1 MAKRV
6 PTSRLTRG
14 SKLGAAAAGQVLRS
28 SRTRMSML
36 GRSEEVRARLSE
48 ESTVRAAEQLVTV
61 LGSMKGVAMKLGQM
75 LSILDLDLVPPE
87 HREAFQAKLAVLRDS
102 APSTSFDAMRQ
113 VIEEDLGK
121 PLDKIFAEFEP
132 QAIASASIGQV
143 YRAKLFDGRAVAVKV
158 QYPGIEA
165 AVAADLKNLTMF
177 AKFWQAIVP
186 WVSLAVLDE
195 LRRNIESELD
205 YLHEAQTQKRVA
217 DQFADHPYISVPTSI
232 PELCSRR
239 VLVTEYID
247 AVGFETIRELP
258 QEERDRIG
266 EIIYRFYVGSMF
278 LYNEFCGDPHPGNV
292 LLGADGKVTF
302 IDFGLFKQ
310 MDPAHVAFELDCLRA
325 ASEDRGDDL
334 YKLLIDGGVIQRA
347 DRVTVEDCLDYVNAA
362 SEWCLIDQ
370 ELRITPEL
378 ASGAFLLAI
387 DPRAAETAGM
397 KLQNLPP
404 EHLFSRRADFLT
416 FGVLGQLEASGN
428 WHRIAREWLYDEEP
442 LTELGRLNA
451 EWLRERNVE
460 TTS

>member
-87 HREAFQAKLAVLRDS
+87 HREAFQEKLAVLRDS
-102 APSTSFDAMRQ
+102 APSTSFAAMRH
-113 VIEEDLGK
+113 VIEEDLGR
-121 PLDKIFAEFEP
+121 PLDKIFAEFEE

-143 YRAKLFDGRAVAVKV
+143 YRAKLLDGRIVAVKV

-186 WVSLAVLDE
+186 WVSIAVLDE

-205 YLHEAQTQKRVA
+205 YIQEAQTQKRVA
-217 DQFADHPYISVPTSI
+217 DQFAGHPFISVPTSI
-232 PELCSRR
+232 LELCSRR
-239 VLVTEYID
+239 VLVTEYVE
-247 AVGFETIRELP
+247 AVGFDTIRALP

-278 LYNEFCGDPHPGNV
+278 IYNEFCGDPHPGNI
-292 LLGADGKVTF
+292 LLGADGKLTF

-310 MDPAHVAFELDCLRA
+310 MDPAHVDFELDCLRA
-325 ASEDRGDDL
+325 ACEDRGDDL
-334 YKLLIDGGVIQRA
+334 YKLLIDGGVIPKA

-362 SEWCLIDQ
+362 SEWCLVDQ

-416 FGVLGQLEASGN
+416 FGVLGQLEANAN
-428 WHRIAREWLYDEEP
+428 WHRIAREWLYGEEP
-442 LTELGRLNA
+442 VTELGRLNA
-451 EWLRERNVE
+451 EWIRKRSVE